1 MTIKKGLIYNKQD
14 NTMIIG
20 KVFNDGS
27 FGEYI
32 QLYVDETNTFQI
44 RFLKGGD
51 LAYTFLPKCTELLDL
66 LEEGMIGVSM
76 KQINK
81 HLIEQGYQA
90 I

>member
-1 MTIKKGLIYNKQD
+1 MIYNKQD
-14 NTMIIG
+14 NTIIIG

-32 QLYVDETNTFQI
+32 QLYVDETNIFQI
-44 RFLKGGD
+44 LFLKGSD

-66 LEEGMIGVSM
+66 LEEGMIWVSM
-76 KQINK
+76 KQIDK

>member
-1 MTIKKGLIYNKQD
+1 MTIKKGLIYNKKD
-14 NTMIIG
+14 NTRIIG

-44 RFLKGGD
+44 RFLKGSD

-76 KQINK
+76 KQINE